1 MRTTNKHLV
10 PVFYE
15 HSSAKRGNVPGNK
28 NKHQIMTDKKVEND
42 TKTQSFK
49 LNFLDVYR
57 RSTTALHE
65 NNKFGF

>member
-28 NKHQIMTDKKVEND
+28 HKHQIMTDKKVENV
-42 TKTQSFK
+42 TKNT
-49 LNFLDVYR
+49 
-57 RSTTALHE
+57 
-65 NNKFGF
+65 KF